1 MGLHRNLRDSR
12 ARQMN
17 KEDLNLRN
25 RVFWSAYILD
35 RAVSLTL
42 GRPFALAE
50 HEIDVPVISILF
62 RMSMMTLNT
71 YQQTGT

>member
-12 ARQMN
+12 ARQLN
-17 KEDLNLRN
+17 EDDLNLRN

-50 HEIDVPVISILF
+50 HEIDVPVISIWF
-62 RMSMMTLNT
+62 RMNMILLNT
-71 YQQTGT
+71 YQRTGT

>member
-12 ARQMN
+12 ARQLN
-17 KEDLNLRN
+17 KDDLNLRN

-50 HEIDVPVISILF
+50 HEIDVPVIFHLLS
-62 RMSMMTLNT
+62 NEYDA
-71 YQQTGT
+71 YQRTGA